1 MHAPE
6 NRPMRIANIIVPAR
20 SFTAIIDSEIT
31 PVPMANAVPKLN
43 NPTLCAI
50 APDMVRPKMLAALRT
65 ES

>member
-6 NRPMRIANIIVPAR
+6 NRPRRMANIIIPAR
-20 SFTAIIDSEIT
+20 SFTAIIDNEIT
-31 PVPMANAVPKLN
+31 PVPMANAIPRLN

-50 APDMVRPKMLAALRT
+50 APGMVRPKMLAALRT